1 MEIAIILVVIVIAAF
16 YIGKHIGSS
25 GKPEIK
31 VTFESRG
38 FDDYQE
44 EDRDKD
50 SWEGGFWDASD
61 PKKLSARVEI
71 EYEDGNKLRTTRTVR
86 IREYDNELYGGII
99 MGHCELRNAT
109 RTFRFDRIKKCVD
122 LETGEVITD
131 IKKHLNNLYEKS
143 PARSSEILATDYIDI
158 LKVVYFVA
166 KADGQYRKE
175 EKEVI
180 SNYVRKLVRDD
191 RITIKMI
198 DEILKEIDVPTM
210 QGFKLALGRVL
221 KGGEINPE
229 LLAMCCQEIVDTQK
243 SVHPMEKEALDY
255 IEKKLS
261 SLPVSNAVEA
271 SRN

>member
-1 MEIAIILVVIVIAAF
+1 MEIVFILIVLVVIAF
-16 YIGKHIGSS
+16 YIGKHIGKSDN
-25 GKPEIK
+25 PEIK
-31 VTFESRG
+31 VTFETSG
-38 FDDYQE
+38 LDEYDDDEY
-44 EDRDKD
+44 EDRD
-50 SWEGGFWDASD
+50 SWEGSFWEASD
-61 PKKLSARVEI
+61 PKKLTAHIEI
-71 EYEDGNKLRTTRTVR
+71 EYEDGNKSVTTRTVR
-86 IREYDNELYGGII
+86 IREFDNELYGGII

-122 LETGEVITD
+122 LETGEVIPD
-131 IKKHLNNLYEKS
+131 IKKHLNELYEKS
-143 PARSSEILATDYIDI
+143 PERSTEILATDYVDI

-221 KGGEINPE
+221 KGGEVNPE
-229 LLAMCCQEIVDTQK
+229 LLATCCQEIVDTQK
-243 SVHPMEKEALDY
+243 SVHPMEKEALEY

-261 SLPVSNAVEA
+261 ALPAANA
-271 SRN
+271 